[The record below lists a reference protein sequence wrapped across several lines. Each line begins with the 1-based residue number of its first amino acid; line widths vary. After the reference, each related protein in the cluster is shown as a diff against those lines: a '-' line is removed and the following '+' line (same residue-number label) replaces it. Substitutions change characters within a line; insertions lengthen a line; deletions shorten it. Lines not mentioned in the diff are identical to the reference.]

1 MWTDH
6 PSVPASAFMTV
17 RCVQPLCKQLS
28 FGVSI
33 TPKCLGYSVKL
44 HGPKKK
50 STATSGSGDWTL
62 MTCQEPGLG
71 CLQGKLRG
79 QCQVPGSFMQQFNR
93 PMACW
98 LLTFNAVGFGGV
110 LWGQILFV
118 SFCVKTYGEEMRKC
132 KHPFDVHRYRLSYIH
147 ALADLDDRSIC
158 CFTEKLH
165 RLLAENVAP
174 FERNV
179 FILASFSYTAYCTE
193 LQGKSICMK
202 CWNAWNANFLNGA
215 ETQGCW
221 RRL

>member
-1 MWTDH
+1 MCPPLLQRRVLLGFPGGQHRIHQKQGTEAIKSAPLQIICGGDMWTDH

-110 LWGQILFV
+110 L
-118 SFCVKTYGEEMRKC
+118 
-132 KHPFDVHRYRLSYIH
+132 
-147 ALADLDDRSIC
+147 
-158 CFTEKLH
+158 
-165 RLLAENVAP
+165 
-174 FERNV
+174 
-179 FILASFSYTAYCTE
+179 
-193 LQGKSICMK
+193 
-202 CWNAWNANFLNGA
+202 
-215 ETQGCW
+215 
-221 RRL
+221 